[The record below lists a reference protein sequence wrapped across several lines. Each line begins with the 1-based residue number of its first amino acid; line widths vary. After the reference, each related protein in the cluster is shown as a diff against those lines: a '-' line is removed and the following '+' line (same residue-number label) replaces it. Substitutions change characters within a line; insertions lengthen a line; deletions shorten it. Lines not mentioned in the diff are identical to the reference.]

1 MKNTLCELLD
11 QATIL
16 GHRKTNK
23 EIAEYLESCGVIVCR
38 QDEILAADVK
48 PVKCGKWIDVT
59 ETVVSGKTKDGR
71 ELEINI
77 VSGKCKTKDG
87 RELEINIVSGKC
99 SCCQHYAE
107 QVNILP
113 PIMKYSICPNCGAL
127 MQDE

>member
-1 MKNTLCELLD
+1 MKNTL
-11 QATIL
+11 
-16 GHRKTNK
+16 
-23 EIAEYLESCGVIVCR
+23 
-38 QDEILAADVK
+38 QDEIPGADVK

-59 ETVVSGKTKDGR
+59 ETVVSG
-71 ELEINI
+71 
-77 VSGKCKTKDG
+77 KTKDG

>member
-1 MKNTLCELLD
+1 MNDFISREAVIKAVDDYTLTNCPKYMHD
-11 QATIL
+11 WATNLKRAIL
-16 GHRKTNK
+16 EDVKSDIDN
-23 EIAEYLESCGVIVCR
+23 IP
-38 QDEILAADVK
+38 DADVQ

-59 ETVVSGKTKDGR
+59 ETVVSG
-71 ELEINI
+71 
-77 VSGKCKTKDG
+77 KTKDG

>member
-38 QDEILAADVK
+38 QDELPVADVQ
-48 PVKCGKWIDVT
+48 PVKRGKWIGVT
-59 ETVVSGKTKDGR
+59 ETVVCGKANDGR
-71 ELEINI
+71 
-77 VSGKCKTKDG
+77 D
-87 RELEINIVSGKC
+87 LEINIVSGKC
-99 SCCQHYAE
+99 SCCQHYAK

-127 MQDE
+127 MQDEE

>member
-1 MKNTLCELLD
+1 MIDSTLKRE
-11 QATIL
+11 I
-16 GHRKTNK
+16 KTSLYGK
-23 EIAEYLESCGVIVCR
+23 GDRPSKFEA
-38 QDEILAADVK
+38 LAKLRAAKADLSSPAVMTSFNN
-48 PVKCGKWIDVT
+48 CM
-59 ETVVSGKTKDGR
+59 S
-71 ELEINI
+71 
-77 VSGKCKTKDG
+77 KDG